1 MLDGQKAQVGLMKK
15 RTGKNAD
22 DIFAS
27 TPGRPSSSAPKP
39 AIVLGRDWTVLR
51 FEVLGYDLV
60 LALRPRSSSPILDR
74 LWGLLARR

>member
-1 MLDGQKAQVGLMKK
+1 MKK
-15 RTGKNAD
+15 RTGKHAE

-27 TPGRPSSSAPKP
+27 TSGRPPSSAAPKP

-60 LALRPRSSSPILDR
+60 LALRPRSGSPILDR